1 MIRRNITTALL
12 AAALPAIVA
21 SSAVAAMPTM
31 PAEVHDIDVSH
42 SEVSFQLRHLVTQVR
57 GNFNDYEGTIHLD
70 PADLERSRVDFRI
83 KAASIDTNNADRDKH
98 LRGEDFFFVEKHP
111 HITFKSKSIRKAG
124 KDTYDVTGTLTM
136 RGVARELTLPVTWL
150 GSVKDPWG
158 NQKAGFATEVTLN
171 RKDYGINW
179 NAALDNGGFVLS
191 DEVKVSIN
199 LETQQRKNAAA
210 KSR

>member
-1 MIRRNITTALL
+1 MIRRSITAALF
-12 AAALPAIVA
+12 AAALPAVI
-21 SSAVAAMPTM
+21 AMPVLA
-31 PAEVHDIDVSH
+31 AEVHTIDAGH
-42 SEVSFQLRHLVTQVR
+42 SEVSFQVRHLVTQVR
-57 GNFNDYEGTIHLD
+57 GNFNDYEGTINLD
-70 PADLERSRVDFRI
+70 PANLEKSGVDFRI

-98 LRGEDFFFVEKHP
+98 LRGEDFFFVEKFP
-111 HITFKSKSIRKAG
+111 EITFKSKSVKKAD
-124 KDTYDVTGTLTM
+124 KDTYNVTGTLTM
-136 RGVARELTLPVTWL
+136 RGVAKEITLPVTWL

-199 LETQQRKNAAA
+199 LETQKKKEAAA
-210 KSR
+210 K